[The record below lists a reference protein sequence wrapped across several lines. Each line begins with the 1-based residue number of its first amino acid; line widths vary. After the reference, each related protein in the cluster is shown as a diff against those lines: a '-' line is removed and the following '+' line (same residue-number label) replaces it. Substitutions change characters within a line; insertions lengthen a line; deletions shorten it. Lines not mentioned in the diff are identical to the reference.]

1 MIQTSRR
8 GQTQPSGQRLVS
20 RLSRPLVWCLPL
32 MLLVGCGY
40 ALVGKGGNNIPEH
53 VQRVYIAPL
62 VNDTARA
69 EVDQLLTRAITE
81 EFVTRKRF
89 EIVSSP
95 EQADGVLDGAVLLF
109 STTPVLFDDEG
120 RGTEYQLTINVR
132 MKFHDRVEDRTLWSN
147 DRYVYKET
155 YESDSSDSNFV
166 DLANVAIEEAAA
178 RFARTV
184 VIDLLEGF

>member
-1 MIQTSRR
+1 M
-8 GQTQPSGQRLVS
+8 VS
-20 RLSRPLVWCLPL
+20 RALRIPAASLVLL
-32 MLLVGCGY
+32 TLVGCGY
-40 ALVGKGGNNIPEH
+40 ALVGKGNNIPEH

-62 VNDTARA
+62 ANETTRA

-81 EFVTRKRF
+81 EFVTRKQF
-89 EIVSSP
+89 EIVSSL
-95 EQADGVLDGAVLLF
+95 EGADGVLDGAVLLF
-109 STTPVLFDDEG
+109 DTHPILFDEDG

-132 MKFHDRVEDRTLWSN
+132 MRFQDRVEDQTLWKN

-155 YESDSSDSNFV
+155 YESDASDVNFV
-166 DLANVAIEEAAA
+166 DLETGAIGEAAA